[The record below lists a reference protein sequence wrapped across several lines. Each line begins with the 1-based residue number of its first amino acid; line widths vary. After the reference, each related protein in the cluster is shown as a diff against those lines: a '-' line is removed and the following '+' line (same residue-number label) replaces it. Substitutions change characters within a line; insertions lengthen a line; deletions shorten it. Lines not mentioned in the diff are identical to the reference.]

1 MRKRA
6 LVLALLFVVLFSAG
20 AARADELQFSGG
32 IVSFTS
38 ASGGVNF
45 SLSNFTV
52 LLSNPNGDSAVGS
65 TVSFGS
71 SQPLAFFATSG
82 GNSVNGTLLPPNPQV
97 FTISGAGGTL
107 TGNITSITLFSTAPG
122 IFGVS
127 LLITPVSLSSG
138 ATSNIL
144 NQIWNEPGGGSSLLT
159 FQFSNP
165 DFSSI
170 SQITSYTGQ
179 GLGSGA
185 SGSLA
190 AVPEP
195 ASLFLLGTGLLGMG
209 GMRRRWFRGR

>member
-1 MRKRA
+1 ML
-6 LVLALLFVVLFSAG
+6 LVAPEESDTCVMSKLTPKMPGAVLNKA
-20 AARADELQFSGG
+20 
-32 IVSFTS
+32 
-38 ASGGVNF
+38 
-45 SLSNFTV
+45 
-52 LLSNPNGDSAVGS
+52 
-65 TVSFGS
+65 
-71 SQPLAFFATSG
+71 
-82 GNSVNGTLLPPNPQV
+82 
-97 FTISGAGGTL
+97 
-107 TGNITSITLFSTAPG
+107 LFSTAPG